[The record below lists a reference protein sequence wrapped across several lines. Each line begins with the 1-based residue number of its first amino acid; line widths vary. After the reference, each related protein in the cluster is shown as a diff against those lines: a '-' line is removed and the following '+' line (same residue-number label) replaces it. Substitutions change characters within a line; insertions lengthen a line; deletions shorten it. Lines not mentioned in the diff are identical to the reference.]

1 MKGGIN
7 DTRLSSSVLRF
18 RQVEEF
24 LLKGI
29 ASGRFPVG
37 QRLPS
42 IAWTA
47 SHLGFAHKTVHKAY
61 SLLLERGV
69 IESVPRKGYYVR
81 SAAPLLPLNIFLLLD
96 NYSTYKQSL
105 FQTIKQDFGTEAELS
120 VYFHFYD
127 AELFRRCIQENVRRY
142 TTYIISP
149 FYMEDLED
157 VLSSLPPER
166 LYLLGRHPRSLRQEY
181 HGVFQDFHQD
191 MIRGLTATGDR
202 MWKYDRLVFYF
213 RDSVTTPPIELMN
226 GFVDFCRDMRMDHR
240 IVRANER
247 PRIHQGEAYIVI
259 DDEDLI
265 SLVQMAHE
273 KHYILGQ
280 DLGLISYND
289 TPIKSVIS
297 TSGVSVISTDFEQ
310 MGHSVV
316 QMVKEGRFDHLI
328 NPSCFIDRGSF

>member
-1 MKGGIN
+1 MGSPT
-7 DTRLSSSVLRF
+7 DTALGTSVLRF
-18 RQVEEF
+18 RQVEDF
-24 LLKGI
+24 LLEGI
-29 ASGRFPVG
+29 AAGRFPVG

-47 SHLGFAHKTVHKAY
+47 AHLGFAPKTVHKAY
-61 SLLLERGV
+61 CLLLERGV

-81 SAAPLLPLNIFLLLD
+81 SAAPVLPLNIFLMLD
-96 NYSTYKQSL
+96 NYSPYKQSL

-120 VYFHFYD
+120 VHFHFYD
-127 AELFRRCIQENVRRY
+127 PALFRRYIREHARRY

-149 FYMEDLED
+149 FYMADLEE
-157 VLSSLPPER
+157 VLSCLPPER

-181 HGVFQDFHQD
+181 HGVFQDFRQD
-191 MIRGLTATGDR
+191 MVRGLTATGDR
-202 MWKYDRLVFYF
+202 MWKYDRLVLYF
-213 RDSVTTPPIELMN
+213 RDSVTKPPVELMN
-226 GFVDFCRDMRMDHR
+226 GFVEFCRDMRMDHR
-240 IVRANER
+240 IVRANET
-247 PRIHQGEAYIVI
+247 PRIHQGEAYVVI

-265 SLVQMAHE
+265 ALVQMAHE
-273 KHYILGQ
+273 KHYTLGQ

-310 MGHSVV
+310 MGHSIVSMV
-316 QMVKEGRFDHLI
+316 QQGCFDHLI